1 MKLSPQ
7 AMLKR
12 SAQATCLAALIL
24 MVTACVTTTSG
35 GFNVDSS
42 AERAVRDYIQLA
54 IGYYEAGDMAGA
66 KRHINNA
73 LAINNRSSEA
83 YNVQALILQREGE
96 PRLALEN
103 FERSLSL
110 NSANSRTRNNFAAF
124 LFEQQRYED
133 AYRQLEIVANDT
145 AYEARALAFENLGFA
160 AQRTDRADRAAAA
173 FERALQLNQ
182 NLYRSSLE
190 LAQMR
195 FDAGLFAESLRYYN
209 QFVVTGNF
217 YNMPQTP
224 RSLWL
229 GIELER
235 RFDNRAGAAIY
246 GQLLESLYRDSPEYQ
261 RYVSSAND

>member
-1 MKLSPQ
+1 MLHLS
-7 AMLKR
+7 AR
-12 SAQATCLAALIL
+12 AVYLAAIL
-24 MVTACVTTTSG
+24 MLLSACVTTTTG

-42 AERAVRDYIQLA
+42 SERAVRDYIQLA

-73 LAINNRSSEA
+73 LAINDRSSEA
-83 YNVQALILQREGE
+83 YNVQALIMQREGE
-96 PRLALEN
+96 PRLAQEN

-110 NSANSRTRNNFAAF
+110 SSKNSRARNNFAAF
-124 LFEQQRYED
+124 LFEQQRFED

-160 AQRTDRADRAAAA
+160 ALRTERTDRAAAA

-195 FDAGLFAESLRYYN
+195 FDAGLFAASLRYYK
-209 QFVVTGNF
+209 QFVVTAGF

-229 GIELER
+229 GIQLER
-235 RFDNRAGAAIY
+235 RFDNSAGAAVY

-261 RYVSSAND
+261 RYINSAND

>member
-1 MKLSPQ
+1 
-7 AMLKR
+7 MLKQ
-12 SAQATCLAALIL
+12 SANAACLVAGLL
-24 MVTACVTTTSG
+24 LFSACVTTTTG

-42 AERAVRDYIQLA
+42 ADRAVRDYVQLA
-54 IGYYEAGDMAGA
+54 IGYYEAGDMTGA
-66 KRHINNA
+66 KRHITNA
-73 LAINNRSSEA
+73 LAINDRSSEA
-83 YNVQALILQREGE
+83 YDVRALIMQREGE
-96 PRLALEN
+96 PRLAQEN

-110 NSANSRTRNNFAAF
+110 NSENSRARNNFAAF
-124 LFEQQRYED
+124 LFGQQRFED
-133 AYRQLEIVANDT
+133 AYRQLEIVADDT

-160 AQRTDRADRAAAA
+160 ALRTDRADRAATA

-229 GIELER
+229 GIQLER

-261 RYVSSAND
+261 RYVNSAND

>member
-7 AMLKR
+7 SMLKR
-12 SAQATCLAALIL
+12 SEKAVCLAAIVL
-24 MVTACVTTTSG
+24 MFTACVTTTTG

-42 AERAVRDYIQLA
+42 EERAVRDYIQLA
-54 IGYYEAGDMAGA
+54 IGYYEAGDMTGA
-66 KRHINNA
+66 RRHISNA
-73 LAINNRSSEA
+73 LTINDRSSEA
-83 YNVQALILQREGE
+83 YDVRALIFQREGE
-96 PRLALEN
+96 PRLAQEN

-110 NSANSRTRNNFAAF
+110 KSANSRARNNFAAF
-124 LFEQQRYED
+124 LFEQQRYEE
-133 AYRQLEIVANDT
+133 AYRQLEMVANDT

-160 AQRTDRADRAAAA
+160 ALRTDRGDRAAAA

-190 LAQMR
+190 LAHAR
-195 FDAGLFAESLRYYN
+195 FGAGLFAESLRYYN
-209 QFVVTGNF
+209 QFVVTSNF

-229 GIELER
+229 GVQLER

-246 GQLLESLYRDSPEYQ
+246 GQLLESLYKDSPEYQ
-261 RYVSSAND
+261 RYVNSAND

>member
-7 AMLKR
+7 SMLRR
-12 SAQATCLAALIL
+12 SVKAVCLAATLL
-24 MVTACVTTTSG
+24 MFSACVTTTTG

-42 AERAVRDYIQLA
+42 AERAERDYIQLA

-66 KRHINNA
+66 KRHIINA
-73 LAINNRSSEA
+73 LAINDRSSEA
-83 YNVQALILQREGE
+83 YNVQALIMQREGE
-96 PRLALEN
+96 PRLAQEN

-110 NSANSRTRNNFAAF
+110 NSTNSRARNNYSAF

-145 AYEARALAFENLGFA
+145 AYEARAVAFENLGFA
-160 AQRTDRADRAAAA
+160 ALRTDRIERAAAA

-182 NLYRSSLE
+182 NLFRSSLE
-190 LAQMR
+190 LAKMR

-229 GIELER
+229 GIQLER

-261 RYVSSAND
+261 RYVNSAND

>member
-1 MKLSPQ
+1 MELSLQ
-7 AMLKR
+7 LTLQR
-12 SAQATCLAALIL
+12 SAKAACLSAVLFVL
-24 MVTACVTTTSG
+24 SACVTTTTG

-42 AERAVRDYIQLA
+42 ADRALRDYIQLA

-83 YNVQALILQREGE
+83 YNVQALIMQREGE
-96 PRLALEN
+96 PRLAQEN

-110 NSANSRTRNNFAAF
+110 NSANSRARNNFAAF
-124 LFEQQRYED
+124 LFEQQHYEA

-160 AQRTDRADRAAAA
+160 ALRTNRTDRAAAA
-173 FERALQLNQ
+173 FDRALQLNQ

-190 LAQMR
+190 LSQMR
-195 FDAGLFAESLRYYN
+195 FDAGLFTESLRYYN
-209 QFVVTGNF
+209 QFVVTADF

-229 GIELER
+229 GVQLER
-235 RFDNRAGAAIY
+235 KFDNRAGAAIY
-246 GQLLESLYRDSPEYQ
+246 SQLLESLYRDSPEYQ
-261 RYVSSAND
+261 QYVNSAND

>member
-1 MKLSPQ
+1 MLHLS
-7 AMLKR
+7 AR
-12 SAQATCLAALIL
+12 AVYLAAIL
-24 MVTACVTTTSG
+24 MLLSACVTTTTG

-42 AERAVRDYIQLA
+42 SERAVRDYIQLA

-73 LAINNRSSEA
+73 LAINDRSSEA
-83 YNVQALILQREGE
+83 YNVQALIMQREGE
-96 PRLALEN
+96 PRLAQEN

-110 NSANSRTRNNFAAF
+110 SSTNSRARNNFAAF
-124 LFEQQRYED
+124 LFEQQRFED

-160 AQRTDRADRAAAA
+160 ALRTERTDRAAAA

-209 QFVVTGNF
+209 QFVVTAGF

-229 GIELER
+229 GIQLER
-235 RFDNRAGAAIY
+235 RFDNSAGAAVY

-261 RYVSSAND
+261 RYINSAND